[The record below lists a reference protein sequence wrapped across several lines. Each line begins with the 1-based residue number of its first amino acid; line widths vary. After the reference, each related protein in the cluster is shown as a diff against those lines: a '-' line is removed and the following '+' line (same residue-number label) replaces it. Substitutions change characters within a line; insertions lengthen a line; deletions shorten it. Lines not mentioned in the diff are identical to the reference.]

1 MTETPTIPDGPPATQ
16 RNFQERVI
24 GALMLDATVFEEVEH
39 DESSMGQAAA
49 VVAISAV
56 AGGIGALG
64 GGGGLTGL
72 IGGVLLAGLAWV
84 IGAAVVWL
92 VGVQMMGH
100 SSDLQQLLRTL
111 GFASAPG
118 VLRVLGIIPLLGW
131 IAVLAAAILSLIA
144 WVIAVRQALDVDTGR
159 AVLVC
164 VLAFIA
170 QLAIGVVLAAMGF
183 GVLAAAR

>member
-1 MTETPTIPDGPPATQ
+1 M
-16 RNFQERVI
+16 
-24 GALMLDATVFEEVEH
+24 
-39 DESSMGQAAA
+39 
-49 VVAISAV
+49 
-56 AGGIGALG
+56 
-64 GGGGLTGL
+64 
-72 IGGVLLAGLAWV
+72 

-100 SSDLQQLLRTL
+100 SSDLPQLLRTL

-170 QLAIGVVLAAMGF
+170 QLAIGVVLATMGL
-183 GVLAAAR
+183 GVLAAAG

>member
-1 MTETPTIPDGPPATQ
+1 MEAYCW
-16 RNFQERVI
+16 R
-24 GALMLDATVFEEVEH
+24 
-39 DESSMGQAAA
+39 
-49 VVAISAV
+49 
-56 AGGIGALG
+56 
-64 GGGGLTGL
+64 
-72 IGGVLLAGLAWV
+72 AWV

-100 SSDLQQLLRTL
+100 SSDLPQLLRTL

-170 QLAIGVVLAAMGF
+170 QLAIGVVLATMGL
-183 GVLAAAR
+183 GVLAAAG

>member
-1 MTETPTIPDGPPATQ
+1 MSETPTIPEGPPASQ
-16 RNFQERVI
+16 RSFQERLI
-24 GALMLDATVFEEVEH
+24 GALMLDATVYEEVEH
-39 DESSMGQAAA
+39 DEAALGQAGA
-49 VVAISAV
+49 VVALAAL

-64 GGGGLTGL
+64 SGGLGGL
-72 IGGVLLAGLAWV
+72 IGGVLLAVLAWV
-84 IGAAVVWL
+84 IGAAIVWL

-100 SSDLQQLLRTL
+100 SSDLPELLRTL

-131 IAVLAAAILSLIA
+131 IAVLAAAVLSLIA

-164 VLAFIA
+164 VLAFLA
-170 QLAIGVVLAAMGF
+170 QLAIGFVLAAMGL
-183 GVLAAAR
+183 GVLAAAG

>member
-1 MTETPTIPDGPPATQ
+1 MSENPTIPDGPPAVQ
-16 RNFQERVI
+16 RNFQDRVI

-39 DESSMGQAAA
+39 DESSLGQAAT
-49 VVAISAV
+49 VVAIAAV

-64 GGGGLTGL
+64 SGGVTGL
-72 IGGVLLAGLAWV
+72 IGGVVLAGLAWV

-100 SSDLQQLLRTL
+100 SSDLPQLLRTL

-131 IAVLAAAILSLIA
+131 IAALAAAILSLIA
-144 WVIAVRQALDVDTGR
+144 WVIAVRQALDVDTGQ

-164 VLAFIA
+164 VLAFFA
-170 QLAIGVVLAAMGF
+170 QLAIGVVLAFMGF
-183 GVLAAAR
+183 GMLATAG